1 MTATAR
7 HAPAIERVST
17 LELFFDLVFVFTI
30 TQLTAVLAHHP
41 SWEGLA
47 QVVLMLGV
55 IWWMYGGYAWLTNTV
70 RADIGIV
77 RLLLLGGMAGFMV
90 LALVIPTAFSGDGP
104 LFGVAYLLVVA
115 IHAGLFLRASP
126 ASVAASFR
134 GVVPYNLAMS
144 ALVILGGAIGGTVEY
159 VLFAAAFAVG
169 WFLPKGNDESGFE
182 IGPAH
187 FVERHGLVVIVAIG
201 ESVIAV
207 GIGASQLEVDAGMIA
222 VAVLGLALSACFWWT
237 YFGGDD
243 TRAEHALTTAP
254 RETRPPLVIAAYG
267 YWHIPILLGVIAS
280 ASALEVAIAHASEEL
295 AFARALALGGGVAA
309 YMLGEAM
316 FRRVL
321 DIGAAGTRLLV
332 AAVAIAT
339 IPIGTEI
346 SAIAQIA
353 VLVVAAAAA
362 LALERPPA
370 EPLGA

>member
-1 MTATAR
+1 LTAPAR

-41 SWEGLA
+41 TWEGLA

-90 LALVIPTAFSGDGP
+90 LALVIPTTFSGDGP
-104 LFGVAYLLVVA
+104 LFGLAYLLVVA
-115 IHAGLFLRASP
+115 IHSGLFLRASP

-144 ALVILGGAIGGTVEY
+144 ALVIVGGAIGGTVEY

-243 TRAEHALTTAP
+243 TRAEWRSLTLRTSSPSRGPSLSAAGSP
-254 RETRPPLVIAAYG
+254 RTCSARRCSGAS
-267 YWHIPILLGVIAS
+267 S
-280 ASALEVAIAHASEEL
+280 ASARRGPGCWSPAWPSRRSRSAPSSRRSSRSRSWSSLRRPRSRSSARRAGPRRLRDQASSRPFLREERQVG
-295 AFARALALGGGVAA
+295 ARAARGK
-309 YMLGEAM
+309 
-316 FRRVL
+316 RRR
-321 DIGAAGTRLLV
+321 ARR
-332 AAVAIAT
+332 
-339 IPIGTEI
+339 
-346 SAIAQIA
+346 SAS
-353 VLVVAAAAA
+353 
-362 LALERPPA
+362 R
-370 EPLGA
+370 